1 MFKNKLIKKLYKEIE
16 ELKEKNKSLYDDR
29 YELQTKLIEQREMYE
44 KKNRKKILKDYDIAV
59 LVKNNI
65 TYLIEKG
72 QEEKMISSFTLRQN
86 AGNAPVIEIE
96 KVLYGRLYR

>member
-1 MFKNKLIKKLYKEIE
+1 MFKTKLIKKMYKEIE

-59 LVKNNI
+59 LIKNNR
-65 TYLIEKG
+65 TYLLEKG
-72 QEEKMISSFTLRQN
+72 KEEKMIRSFTLTQREDTV
-86 AGNAPVIEIE
+86 PVLETE
-96 KVLYGRLYR
+96 TVLYGRLY